1 MIMDLL
7 LLLIQRF
14 IESKSKFSWD
24 LCTSTREAFAKAFDC
39 VDHNKLENS
48 WRDGNTRLPNLL
60 PEKSVCRSRNN
71 N

>member
-24 LCTSTREAFAKAFDC
+24 LCMSTREAFAKAFDC

-48 WRDGNTRLPNLL
+48 
-60 PEKSVCRSRNN
+60 
-71 N
+71 